1 MTPTLANA
9 EFQTCFACDYQ
20 AVTAERHCPRCAKPL
35 QNALTIRVLG
45 GALTAIGIFTTGVIG
60 AVMISTY
67 NIADNPEKW
76 HATPEQTNLIFGV
89 LTSCLAFGLSAL
101 INGGW
106 HLITGKRHKK
116 LILMMLGI
124 GIGMWVLVEIV
135 MIFVS

>member
-9 EFQTCFACDYQ
+9 EFQMCFACDYQ

-35 QNALTIRVLG
+35 QNTVTIRVIG
-45 GALTAIGIFTTGVIG
+45 GVLTAIGIFITGVIG
-60 AVMISTY
+60 VVMVSI
-67 NIADNPEKW
+67 NGIADNPEKW
-76 HATPEQTNLIFGV
+76 RAAPEETKFIFGV
-89 LTSCLAFGLSAL
+89 LTLILAFGLSAL

-116 LILMMLGI
+116 LMLMMIGA
-124 GIGMWVLVEIV
+124 GIGMWVLIEIA

>member
-20 AVTAERHCPRCAKPL
+20 AVTAEKHCPRCAKPL
-35 QNALTIRVLG
+35 QNAVTIRVLG
-45 GALTAIGIFTTGVIG
+45 GALTAIGIFITGVIG

-67 NIADNPEKW
+67 GIADDPQKW

-116 LILMMLGI
+116 LMLMMIGM
-124 GIGMWVLVEIV
+124 GIGMWVLMEIV